1 MTKAELVERV
11 ANATELPKRDAGQ
24 LVEVALEC
32 VIEALK
38 QGEKVELRGFG
49 SFRVRGREARRG
61 RNPKSGE
68 TVEIPAKRVPY
79 LKAGKQL
86 KEVINGTSSSVIGAE
101 STKSERFT

>member
-11 ANATELPKRDAGQ
+11 ADVTELTKRDAEQ

-38 QGEKVELRGFG
+38 RGEEVELRGFG
-49 SFRVRGREARRG
+49 SFRVRRREARRG

-79 LKAGKQL
+79 FKAGKQL
-86 KEVINGTSSSVIGAE
+86 REVINGTSPSVIESG
-101 STKSERFT
+101 STKSESFT